1 MAISIAWGTR
11 VIYVPKADT
20 QLVQSLPTEVRQ
32 LNLNDFRLDL
42 KALEGG
48 IEGMPEPD
56 THVHIAPITFGGVT
70 LARVVEII
78 NGYTVTFED
87 GIYAVNLVGANS
99 NVADVTNVNQ
109 VSIRSS
115 NSAGLTFSEAIN
127 QQSFTDNSVHISTT
141 EGLPGTRFPRGTPR
155 DPVSNLTDAEF
166 IISEQKLKKITI
178 WDYVVA
184 EPARDLSGLTVI
196 GDNPSVS
203 WINLISGVPTTGTTF
218 HNISLFG
225 DATGTSTVT
234 QSVILDGGL
243 TGFSGGFSGCLFLGD
258 VELDPTDL
266 IPFTASNC
274 ASIGSYRPTFDFS
287 NSVHPGHFANWSGN
301 LKLTNVTSGNV
312 ITIDMMSG
320 STEVDATCTGG
331 TILVRGVGQIIDNSG
346 AGCTVDTTYL
356 LQNDSGES
364 AAANYTYFTAGNR
377 ADAFKADITTL
388 EATATSIKNITDQ
401 MRFTKPNEID
411 ANAVS
416 GGGGGSPEEI
426 ASAVWDA
433 KAALHNLGGSFGKFI
448 RQMKEGL
455 INTEASVDDANPTA
469 DSFQSTLDSSVDEY
483 YDDSVLVFIQ
493 GSLVGQARIITTYD
507 GATKTVTFDE
517 PLTSPPG
524 DGDEFIILSGHSHSK
539 TQLENLVWDADEND
553 HKTPGTTGRALFDAS
568 QGGGGGGG
576 TACDPDVD
584 RIFVNQDYGGKNN
597 LTYVLGTIPVG
608 QATIE
613 LFLYDDYMSGNRDA
627 AYRIGNSRQ
636 TDDGSWAVP
645 FYLDPNTYI
654 LQFYRP
660 QIAGPDAYRLV
671 VSANPAEIVFEQVD
685 IPGTGLSGPLSPPVQ
700 TTTVIET
707 VVETTVTGLEDFAGV
722 GTIYVDENYGG
733 AGALTYVKGGVPVNG
748 ADILIYAAADYN
760 AGNRSNEYIV
770 AASRQLSDGRW
781 QQAVRLDAGPY
792 KLQFFKQGVAGPD
805 TFDLLVE

>member
-166 IISEQKLKKITI
+166 ILSEQKLKKITI
-178 WDYVVA
+178 WDYIVA

-312 ITIDMMSG
+312 ITIDMISG

-388 EATATSIKNITDQ
+388 EATATSIKTITDQ
-401 MRFTKPNEID
+401 MRFTKPNELD
-411 ANAVS
+411 ANAIS
-416 GGGGGSPEEI
+416 GGGGTPSEI
-426 ASAVWDA
+426 ANA
-433 KAALHNLGGSFGKFI
+433 
-448 RQMKEGL
+448 
-455 INTEASVDDANPTA
+455 
-469 DSFQSTLDSSVDEY
+469 
-483 YDDSVLVFIQ
+483 
-493 GSLVGQARIITTYD
+493 
-507 GATKTVTFDE
+507 
-517 PLTSPPG
+517 
-524 DGDEFIILSGHSHSK
+524 
-539 TQLENLVWDADEND
+539 VWDADENEY
-553 HKTPGTTGRALFDAS
+553 KTPGTTGRALFDAS

-576 TACDPDVD
+576 SACDPDAD
-584 RIFVNQDYGGKNN
+584 RIFVNQDYGGTNN
-597 LTYVLGTIPVG
+597 LVYVLGTIPVG

-613 LFLYDDYMSGNRDA
+613 LFMYDDYMAGNRDA

-660 QIAGPDAYRLV
+660 QIAGPDAYKLV
-671 VSANPAEIVFEQVD
+671 VSENPAEIVFEQVP
-685 IPGTGLSGPLSPPVQ
+685 IPGTGLSGPLTPPVQ

-707 VVETTVTGLEDFAGV
+707 VVETTVEGLDEFSGV
-722 GTIYVDENYGG
+722 GTVYVNENYGG
-733 AGALTYVKGGVPVNG
+733 TGALIYVKDGVPVNG
-748 ADILIYAAADYN
+748 ADILIYTAADYN

-781 QQAVRLDAGPY
+781 QQPMRLDPGAY

-805 TFDLLVE
+805 TFDLTVE

>member
-42 KALEGG
+42 KALEAGV
-48 IEGMPEPD
+48 EGMPEPD

-87 GIYAVNLVGANS
+87 GLYAVNLVGANS

-166 IISEQKLKKITI
+166 ILSEQKLKKITI
-178 WDYVVA
+178 WDYIVA
-184 EPARDLSGLTVI
+184 DPARDLSGLTVI

-203 WINLISGVPTTGTTF
+203 WVNLISGVPTAGTTF

-234 QSVILDGGL
+234 QSVILEGGL
-243 TGFSGGFSGCLFLGD
+243 TGFSGGFSSCLFLGD
-258 VELDPTDL
+258 VELDPTDM

-274 ASIGSYRPTFDFS
+274 ASIGSCRPTFDFS

-312 ITIDMMSG
+312 ITIDMLSG
-320 STEVDATCTGG
+320 STEVAATCTGG

-388 EATATSIKNITDQ
+388 EATATSIKTITDQ
-401 MRFTKPNEID
+401 MRFTKPNELD
-411 ANAVS
+411 ANAIS
-416 GGGGGSPEEI
+416 GGGGTPSEI
-426 ASAVWDA
+426 ANA
-433 KAALHNLGGSFGKFI
+433 
-448 RQMKEGL
+448 
-455 INTEASVDDANPTA
+455 
-469 DSFQSTLDSSVDEY
+469 
-483 YDDSVLVFIQ
+483 
-493 GSLVGQARIITTYD
+493 
-507 GATKTVTFDE
+507 
-517 PLTSPPG
+517 
-524 DGDEFIILSGHSHSK
+524 
-539 TQLENLVWDADEND
+539 VWDADENEY
-553 HKTPGTTGRALFDAS
+553 KTPGTTGRALFDAS

-576 TACDPDVD
+576 SACDPDAD
-584 RIFVNQDYGGKNN
+584 RIFVNQDYGGTNN
-597 LTYVLGTIPVG
+597 LVYVLGTIPVG

-613 LFLYDDYMSGNRDA
+613 LFMYDDYMAGNRDA

-660 QIAGPDAYRLV
+660 QIAGPDAYKLV
-671 VSANPAEIVFEQVD
+671 VSANPDEIVFEQIP
-685 IPGTGLSGPLSPPVQ
+685 IPGTGLSGPATPPIQ
-700 TTTVIET
+700 TTTVVKT
-707 VVETTVTGLEDFAGV
+707 VTETTVEGLDEFAGV
-722 GTIYVDENYGG
+722 GTVYVDENYGG
-733 AGALTYVKGGVPVNG
+733 AGALTYEKGGVPVNG
-748 ADILIYAAADYN
+748 ADILIYTAADYN
-760 AGNRSNEYIV
+760 AGNRSNEYII

-781 QQAVRLDAGPY
+781 QQPVRLDPGAY
-792 KLQFFKQGVAGPD
+792 KMQFFKQGVAGPD
-805 TFDLLVE
+805 TFDLIVE

>member
-1 MAISIAWGTR
+1 MAISIAWGTK

-20 QLVQSLPTEVRQ
+20 QIVQSLPTEVRQ

-42 KALEGG
+42 KALEASE
-48 IEGMPEPD
+48 EGMPELD

-87 GIYAVNLVGANS
+87 GSYAVNLVGANS

-141 EGLPGTRFPRGTPR
+141 AGLPGTRFPRGTPR

-166 IISEQKLKKITI
+166 ILSEQKLKKITI
-178 WDYVVA
+178 WDYIVA
-184 EPARDLSGLTVI
+184 EPVRNLSGLTVI

-203 WINLISGVPTTGTTF
+203 WINLISGVPTDGTTF

-234 QSVILDGGL
+234 QSVILSGGL
-243 TGFSGGFSGCLFLGD
+243 TGFSGGFSSCLFLGD
-258 VELDPTDL
+258 VAVDPTDL
-266 IPFTASNC
+266 IPFTVSNC

-312 ITIDMMSG
+312 ITIDMISG
-320 STEVDATCTGG
+320 SAEIDATCTGG
-331 TILVRGVGQIIDNSG
+331 TILVRGVGQIIDTSG
-346 AGCTVDTTYL
+346 AGCNVDTTYL

-364 AAANYTYFTAGNR
+364 AAANYTYFTASNR

-388 EATATSIKNITDQ
+388 ESAAASIKNITDQ

-411 ANAVS
+411 ANAIS
-416 GGGGGSPEEI
+416 GGGGTPSEL
-426 ASAVWDA
+426 ADAVW
-433 KAALHNLGGSFGKFI
+433 N
-448 RQMKEGL
+448 
-455 INTEASVDDANPTA
+455 
-469 DSFQSTLDSSVDEY
+469 
-483 YDDSVLVFIQ
+483 
-493 GSLVGQARIITTYD
+493 
-507 GATKTVTFDE
+507 
-517 PLTSPPG
+517 
-524 DGDEFIILSGHSHSK
+524 
-539 TQLENLVWDADEND
+539 ADED
-553 HKTPGTTGRALFDAS
+553 DYKTSGTTGRVLFDAS

-576 TACDPDVD
+576 SACDPDAD
-584 RIFVNQDYGGKNN
+584 RIFVNQDYGGTNN
-597 LTYVLGTIPVG
+597 LVYVLGTIPVG

-613 LFLYDDYMSGNRDA
+613 LFMYDDYMAGNRDA

-660 QIAGPDAYRLV
+660 QIAGPDAYKLV
-671 VSANPAEIVFEQVD
+671 VSENPADIVFEQVP
-685 IPGTGLSGPLSPPVQ
+685 IPSTGLSGPLTPPIQ

-707 VVETTVTGLEDFAGV
+707 VVETEVAGLDTFAGA
-722 GTIYVDENYGG
+722 GTILVDENYGG
-733 AGALTYVKGGVPVNG
+733 TRNLVYEVNGSPVNG
-748 ADILIYAAADYN
+748 ADILIFTSADYN
-760 AGNRSNEYIV
+760 AGNRSNSFIV

-781 QQAVRLDAGPY
+781 QQALRLNPGSY
-792 KLQFFKQGVAGPD
+792 KVQFFKQGVAGPD
-805 TFDLLVE
+805 TFDLVVE

>member
-1 MAISIAWGTR
+1 MAISIAWGTK
-11 VIYVPKADT
+11 VINVPKADT

-42 KALEGG
+42 KALEASE
-48 IEGMPEPD
+48 EGMPELD

-87 GIYAVNLVGANS
+87 GLYAVNLVGANS

-127 QQSFTDNSVHISTT
+127 QQSFTDNSVHISTA

-166 IISEQKLKKITI
+166 ILSEQQLKKITI
-178 WDYVVA
+178 WDYIVA

-203 WINLISGVPTTGTTF
+203 WINLISGVPTDGTTF

-234 QSVILDGGL
+234 QSVILQGGL
-243 TGFSGGFSGCLFLGD
+243 TGFSGGFASCLFLGD

-312 ITIDMMSG
+312 ITIDMISG

-356 LQNDSGES
+356 LQND
-364 AAANYTYFTAGNR
+364 AAEHAAETYTYFTAGNR

-388 EATATSIKNITDQ
+388 ESSAASIKNITDQ

-411 ANAVS
+411 ANAIS
-416 GGGGGSPEEI
+416 GGGGTPSEL
-426 ASAVWDA
+426 ADAVW
-433 KAALHNLGGSFGKFI
+433 N
-448 RQMKEGL
+448 
-455 INTEASVDDANPTA
+455 
-469 DSFQSTLDSSVDEY
+469 
-483 YDDSVLVFIQ
+483 
-493 GSLVGQARIITTYD
+493 
-507 GATKTVTFDE
+507 
-517 PLTSPPG
+517 
-524 DGDEFIILSGHSHSK
+524 
-539 TQLENLVWDADEND
+539 ADED
-553 HKTPGTTGRALFDAS
+553 DYKTPGTTGRALFDAS

-576 TACDPDVD
+576 SACDPDAD
-584 RIFVNQDYGGKNN
+584 RIFVNQDYGGTNN
-597 LTYVLGTIPVG
+597 LVYVLGTIPVG

-613 LFLYDDYMSGNRDA
+613 LFMYDDYMAGNRDA

-660 QIAGPDAYRLV
+660 QIAGPDAYKLV
-671 VSANPAEIVFEQVD
+671 VSENPADIVFEQVP
-685 IPGTGLSGPLSPPVQ
+685 IPSTGLSGPLTPPIQ

-707 VVETTVTGLEDFAGV
+707 VVETEVAGLDTFAGV
-722 GTIYVDENYGG
+722 GTVYVNENYGG
-733 AGALTYVKGGVPVNG
+733 AGALTYARGGVPVNG
-748 ADILIYAAADYN
+748 ADILIYTAADYN

-781 QQAVRLDAGPY
+781 QQAVRLNPGTY

-805 TFDLLVE
+805 TFDLIVE

>member
-166 IISEQKLKKITI
+166 ILSEQKLKKITI

-184 EPARDLSGLTVI
+184 EPVRDLSGLTVI

-234 QSVILDGGL
+234 QSVILAGGL
-243 TGFSGGFSGCLFLGD
+243 TGFSGGFSNCLFLGD

-266 IPFTASNC
+266 IPFTSSNC
-274 ASIGSYRPTFDFS
+274 ASIGSYRPTFDFA
-287 NSVHPGHFANWSGN
+287 NSAHPGHFANWSGN

-312 ITIDMMSG
+312 ITIDMISG
-320 STEVDATCTGG
+320 STEVDTTCTGG
-331 TILVRGVGQIIDNSG
+331 TILVRGVGQIIDNSS

-416 GGGGGSPEEI
+416 
-426 ASAVWDA
+426 
-433 KAALHNLGGSFGKFI
+433 
-448 RQMKEGL
+448 
-455 INTEASVDDANPTA
+455 
-469 DSFQSTLDSSVDEY
+469 
-483 YDDSVLVFIQ
+483 
-493 GSLVGQARIITTYD
+493 
-507 GATKTVTFDE
+507 
-517 PLTSPPG
+517 
-524 DGDEFIILSGHSHSK
+524 
-539 TQLENLVWDADEND
+539 
-553 HKTPGTTGRALFDAS
+553 
-568 QGGGGGGG
+568 GGGGGG

>member
-166 IISEQKLKKITI
+166 ILSEQKLKKITI

-184 EPARDLSGLTVI
+184 EPVRDLSGLTVI

-234 QSVILDGGL
+234 QSVILAGGL
-243 TGFSGGFSGCLFLGD
+243 TGFSGGFSNCLFLGD

-266 IPFTASNC
+266 IPFTSSNC
-274 ASIGSYRPTFDFS
+274 ASIGSYRPTFDFA
-287 NSVHPGHFANWSGN
+287 NSAHPGHFANWSGN

-312 ITIDMMSG
+312 ITIDMISG
-320 STEVDATCTGG
+320 STEVDTTCTGG
-331 TILVRGVGQIIDNSG
+331 TILVRGVGQIIDNSS

-416 GGGGGSPEEI
+416 
-426 ASAVWDA
+426 
-433 KAALHNLGGSFGKFI
+433 
-448 RQMKEGL
+448 
-455 INTEASVDDANPTA
+455 
-469 DSFQSTLDSSVDEY
+469 
-483 YDDSVLVFIQ
+483 
-493 GSLVGQARIITTYD
+493 
-507 GATKTVTFDE
+507 
-517 PLTSPPG
+517 
-524 DGDEFIILSGHSHSK
+524 
-539 TQLENLVWDADEND
+539 
-553 HKTPGTTGRALFDAS
+553 
-568 QGGGGGGG
+568 GGGGGGG

>member
-42 KALEGG
+42 KALEAGV
-48 IEGMPEPD
+48 EGMPESD
-56 THVHIAPITFGGVT
+56 THVHISPITFGGVT

-87 GIYAVNLVGANS
+87 GLYAVNLVGANS

-166 IISEQKLKKITI
+166 ILAEQKLKKITI

-184 EPARDLSGLTVI
+184 EATRDLSGLTII

-203 WINLISGVPTTGTTF
+203 WINLISGIPTLGTTF

-225 DATGTSTVT
+225 DATGTATVT

-243 TGFSGGFSGCLFLGD
+243 TGFSGGFSSCLFLGD
-258 VELDPTDL
+258 VALDPTDL

-274 ASIGSYRPTFDFS
+274 ASIGSYRPTFNFS

-312 ITIDMMSG
+312 ITIDMISG
-320 STEVDATCTGG
+320 SVEVDATCTGG

-356 LQNDSGES
+356 LQNDPGES
-364 AAANYTYFTAGNR
+364 AAANYTYFTASNR
-377 ADAFKADITTL
+377 ADAFKADVSTL
-388 EATATSIKNITDQ
+388 EASVANIKTITDQ

-411 ANAVS
+411 ANA
-416 GGGGGSPEEI
+416 
-426 ASAVWDA
+426 
-433 KAALHNLGGSFGKFI
+433 
-448 RQMKEGL
+448 
-455 INTEASVDDANPTA
+455 
-469 DSFQSTLDSSVDEY
+469 
-483 YDDSVLVFIQ
+483 
-493 GSLVGQARIITTYD
+493 IT
-507 GATKTVTFDE
+507 G
-517 PLTSPPG
+517 
-524 DGDEFIILSGHSHSK
+524 
-539 TQLENLVWDADEND
+539 
-553 HKTPGTTGRALFDAS
+553 
-568 QGGGGGGG
+568 GGGGGGG
-576 TACDPDVD
+576 TACDPDAD
-584 RIFVNQDYGGKNN
+584 RIFVNQNYGGTNN
-597 LTYVLGTIPVG
+597 LVYVLGTIPVG

-613 LFLYDDYMSGNRDA
+613 LFMYDDYMAGNRDA

-660 QIAGPDAYRLV
+660 QIAGPDAYKLV
-671 VSANPAEIVFEQVD
+671 VSENPADIVFEQVP
-685 IPGTGLSGPLSPPVQ
+685 IPSTGLSGPLTPPIQ

-707 VVETTVTGLEDFAGV
+707 VVETEVAGLDTFAGV
-722 GTIYVDENYGG
+722 GTVYVNENYGG
-733 AGALTYVKGGVPVNG
+733 AGALTYARGGVPVNG
-748 ADILIYAAADYN
+748 ADILIYTAADYN

-781 QQAVRLDAGPY
+781 QQAVRLNPGAY

-805 TFDLLVE
+805 TFDLIVE